1 MTTVALAGRRIDA
14 PDAAVRFPLAR
25 VDAVADALG
34 DYFRRH
40 AVTHLVSS
48 AACGADLVALRVA
61 ATAGVA
67 RRTVVLPFD
76 VATFRRTSV
85 TDRPGAWGALYDR
98 IVAEVAGEGGL
109 VLLGL
114 ESAAPG
120 AYDTATERILDVAG
134 TAAGV
139 DDAGAVRACLVWEG
153 ATRGV
158 GDHSLALADGA
169 RRRGWPVDEVLTRA
183 PG

>member
-14 PDAAVRFPLAR
+14 PGAAVRFPLAR

-48 AACGADLVALRVA
+48 AACGADLVALSVA

-76 VATFRRTSV
+76 VATFRQTSV
-85 TDRPGAWGALYDR
+85 TDRPGAWGPLYDR

-114 ESAAPG
+114 EAAAPG
-120 AYDTATERILDVAG
+120 AYDTATERILDVAA

-139 DDAGAVRACLVWEG
+139 DAGAVRACLVWEG
-153 ATRGV
+153 ATRGG

-183 PG
+183 AR